1 MPRDYIWTFLLGLLF
16 AAALFAVVSVME
28 KKQKQERRY
37 DERQL
42 QARGRAYQAAFLSL
56 LGYCVVVGML
66 SLYLERELCP
76 VYTAMFIGVFFSAG
90 VFAVKCIFSE
100 AYFAVGERPGYW
112 LALSALVVAIN
123 MVVILKNLHD
133 GKAIIENGVLTEYS
147 INVACGILFVAIFA
161 ATLIKTLKDR
171 ASDASER

>member
-1 MPRDYIWTFLLGLLF
+1 MPRHYFLFFLLGLLF

-42 QARGRAYQAAFLSL
+42 QARGRAYQAAFFSL
-56 LGYCVVVGML
+56 LGYCVVAGML
-66 SLYLERELCP
+66 SLCLEREICSA
-76 VYTAMFIGVFFSAG
+76 YTAMFIGVFFSVG
-90 VFAVKCIFSE
+90 VFVVKCIFSE

-112 LALSALVVAIN
+112 LALSALVAAVNI
-123 MVVILKNLHD
+123 VVVLINLHD
-133 GKAIIENGVLTEYS
+133 GKAIIENGVLTEHS
-147 INVACGILFVAIFA
+147 INLGCGILFVAIFA
-161 ATLIKTLKDR
+161 AMLIKTLKDR

>member
-37 DERQL
+37 DERQP
-42 QARGRAYQAAFLSL
+42 QARGRAYQAAFFCR
-56 LGYCVVVGML
+56 YCVVAGML
-66 SLYLERELCP
+66 SLCLEREICSA
-76 VYTAMFIGVFFSAG
+76 YTAMFIGVFFSVG
-90 VFAVKCIFSE
+90 VFVVKCIFSE

-112 LALSALVVAIN
+112 LALSALVAAVNI
-123 MVVILKNLHD
+123 VVVLINLHD
-133 GKAIIENGVLTEYS
+133 GKAIIENGVLTEHS
-147 INVACGILFVAIFA
+147 INLGCGILFVAIFA
-161 ATLIKTLKDR
+161 AMLIKTLKDR